1 MIRRP
6 VAIVSITIAL
16 ALAACAQAQTA
27 SSVRR
32 VDALVALAKDSGWT
46 RLPIGQL
53 MTRLGLQLLTTP
65 YVGGTLEGDGP
76 EVCRISL
83 DGLDCVTFFESV
95 LNLARNIQRGRTAFE
110 DLRSSVTETRYR
122 SGILDGYT
130 SRLHYTTEW
139 FLDNV
144 AKGVVEDV
152 SQSLGGTP
160 MNMKVD
166 FMSTHQQLY
175 PALRQDTAAVRRIAE
190 IERRLQRAT
199 MFVIARD
206 RIARIESELKD
217 GDIIAIVTSKKGL
230 DYAHT
235 GIVVREGNRA
245 RLMHASST
253 KKQVILDGYL
263 ADVVARVDSWTGVSV
278 ARPQEAVR

>member
-1 MIRRP
+1 MIRRT
-6 VAIVSITIAL
+6 VAIVSVTIVL
-16 ALAACAQAQTA
+16 ALAACAHAQTP

-32 VDALVALAKDSGWT
+32 ADALVALAKDSGWT

-53 MTRLGLQLLTTP
+53 MTRLGRELLTTP

-83 DGLDCVTFFESV
+83 DGLDCVTFFETV
-95 LNLARNIQRGRTAFE
+95 LNLARNLQRGRTSFE
-110 DLRSSVTETRYR
+110 DLRSSVTQTRYR
-122 SGILDGYT
+122 AGILDGYT

-152 SQSLGGTP
+152 GQSLGGTP
-160 MNMKVD
+160 MSMKVD
-166 FMSTHQQLY
+166 FMSTHPQLY

-190 IERRLQRAT
+190 IEARLQRAT

-263 ADVVARVDSWTGVSV
+263 ADVVARVDSWTGISV
-278 ARPQEAVR
+278 ARPREAVR

>member
-1 MIRRP
+1 MICRA
-6 VAIVSITIAL
+6 VAIVGMTIAL
-16 ALAACAQAQTA
+16 ALAARAQAQTA

-32 VDALVALAKDSGWT
+32 AEALVSLAKDSGWT
-46 RLPIGQL
+46 RLPIGQI
-53 MTRLGLQLLTTP
+53 MVRLGHELLNTP

-95 LNLARNIQRGRTAFE
+95 LNLARNLQRGRTSFD

-122 SGILDGYT
+122 SGVLNGYT

-144 AKGVVEDV
+144 AKGVVVDV
-152 SQSLGGTP
+152 SQSLGGTATK
-160 MNMKVD
+160 MKVD
-166 FMSTHQQLY
+166 FMSTHPQLY
-175 PALRQDTAAVRRIAE
+175 PALRQDTQAVRRMAE
-190 IERRLQRAT
+190 IERRLQRKT
-199 MFVIARD
+199 MFVIAREN
-206 RIARIESELKD
+206 IARIESQLKD

-235 GIVVREGNRA
+235 GIVVREGARA

-253 KKQVILDGYL
+253 KKQVVLDGYL
-263 ADVVARVDSWTGVSV
+263 AEVVSRVDSWTGISV
-278 ARPQEAVR
+278 ARPREAVR

>member
-16 ALAACAQAQTA
+16 ALAVCAQAQTA

-95 LNLARNIQRGRTAFE
+95 LNLARNIQRGRTAFD
-110 DLRSSVTETRYR
+110 DLRSSVTQTRYR
-122 SGILDGYT
+122 AGILDGYT

-160 MNMKVD
+160 MSMKVD
-166 FMSTHQQLY
+166 FMSTHPQLY

-190 IERRLQRAT
+190 IEARLQRAT

-263 ADVVARVDSWTGVSV
+263 ADVVSRIDSWTGISV
-278 ARPQEAVR
+278 ARPREAAR

>member
-166 FMSTHQQLY
+166 FMSTHPQLY